1 MYMQLLDRAGFSA
14 SFLPRFMGLYCLQFP
29 KERVPHYLVVFEN
42 LFPPGLKFEA
52 KYDLK
57 GVLGSHRYVSAA
69 QRASGVE
76 VLKERKLVVQLEK
89 DVDFL
94 EKHGRIDYSLL
105 SGRHGLGVGPTCPVC
120 NEVSL
125 VLLRA
130 SRADPHAACE
140 RCWMRWAE
148 EQLEECFAEKK
159 LPRCL
164 WPQCQVPMAGEVDH
178 LAKDCVWELVQQSSA
193 GLQELLGKLKRRK
206 RLQNNPLFPAA
217 LQVECPR
224 CVGIGYLG
232 FDTVMCFLCEYQWED
247 SGEKPLELSA
257 GECPPEELQLA
268 GVRVQR
274 CPKLGVARASQVK
287 GQALESGIQTLA
299 ADGTPGEEVLYM
311 GIIDIL
317 QDTSRTGLFDC
328 APFWSH
334 KAPRMVL
341 AHCVSFFFS
350 DVRPIFQNISPACF
364 SSLDTITLEEYSN
377 TKAMESTLKSLK
389 YSLKKNF
396 RKQSTLSDLS
406 TAVSSMPPPDYAK
419 RFLNFM
425 HQIFSLASSF
435 PEDLFSNI
443 SLSNDCLD
451 GHCEVPAGH
460 TWILDQSVDP
470 RTLKVFGTVKW
481 DTEKDRGSPPNCPD
495 PTLATTSRGQSP
507 ERRIVDISPATVWR
521 LDLHN
526 ATAGVEREA
535 ASNTI
540 DGLLNTEWSS
550 WCAPYCTG
558 AGDEHWLEVQLA
570 ALSEVSHV
578 KLYWHAERYAPVS
591 QVEVCEDRC
600 RGVLATVGDLDLRS
614 FKHSEP
620 QVVKLGF
627 QGTHIRVSASF
638 EELKVRATPHWA
650 GLLLYEIRAYGK
662 EVNVTAPVVLHL
674 DNGLS
679 NEHWGG
685 FREVEGYSLEMAAE
699 VNLNRSVV
707 ITGDHDDF
715 KLSRKGLHTISA
727 HGGVMD
733 VRYTRIEYCGQQNH
747 MGKYCLHFHHA
758 GQCADCVFMGNT
770 IYESAQVGITVHGTH
785 RSLVENNIL
794 WDTAA
799 AGIYIEDGN
808 EMFNTLSNNVIICT
822 WHAKCTTPWD
832 VQLGNVAGIYMIGMT
847 NNVIENR
854 VAGFENCIWTIGSI
868 ALQGQGQALG
878 RVCPQHTPFGT
889 FRGNVCH
896 DNNRFGT
903 RFDLF
908 VAIYLDNQMPRN
920 LERDSNG
927 FVVDMGSCGE
937 FTQDGRDN
945 GLSPANVI
953 EDQFDWHND
962 FVGQYSMGDD
972 DTVLKVAL
980 IAGPAGPFTFRITN
994 TTFGGGHLGCGA
1006 ICAGQHC
1013 GLGGAGGPCNVQY
1026 LLSGVDFSKVHPG
1039 DKKIVFGISTVDLGY
1054 VQPIFLA
1061 EDDSLG
1067 GYRSMVSKHL
1077 NGFAKLPGCQVM
1089 GEEWDEA
1096 VACGGHV
1103 RRLNLWSANLGDLN
1117 MYGPGYDVEPTL
1129 TPVVK
1134 GMNAGKLLFEPMHG
1148 VFERTCR
1155 PGDFRGDISTELS
1168 DVILAKTFD
1177 LEETLHLTIG
1187 NETCKVS
1194 VQDDRSWLGVRGPA
1208 PWTSPR
1214 VSCLTRAFEANYLT
1228 NGGTTTSQ
1236 PTTTTVTGTSGSCAL
1251 ESEVPCCPDGSC
1263 ADRCTGSQCCP
1274 SSSGTVTCPS
1284 SSSVQIST
1292 CDAGKRFD
1300 CTGNTGVAPP
1310 GRLEGNCEFPNP
1322 PAIAYYWEPFCFLGK
1337 KGCFADGVND
1347 VTCITTTT
1355 TTTTTSGAC
1364 SVLTGV
1370 QKSCSEDGCTVL
1382 TEPTRRGGQRRGKA
1396 GTGSPPRQDFNISGA
1411 AVNLH
1416 PCGPESVPSEQW
1428 IHHPSTGQLTNA
1440 NELTRCLH
1448 AAEQDVPGALL
1459 VMLPCSAGSPA
1470 QNFTLDDAT
1479 RQIRISSG
1487 LCLEWL
1493 PGGEWMTVVTAV
1505 YPVATTTTVVPGWT
1519 ETAWGPPSASVTGLL
1534 QHSGGLCAHQTNQ
1547 SLTMAVCEPGSS
1559 QWFTYNES
1567 LRQISAGGLCLASSI
1582 SSSGGIALGSCNESL
1597 VTQFAFNLQSGM
1609 IWNRQ
1614 MQCLEAAVPLV
1625 EGASAGHALA
1635 LSRMGFRPCT
1645 GSLVH
1650 LRDCNRSQ
1658 EGQRWLF
1665 NSAATTTQA
1674 PVSVGLHIKL
1684 DSGLCLASKENS
1696 SRSCLELRGC
1706 QEADQAQ
1713 KWFYDETSNQL
1724 KNGWDRCL
1732 AAPHA
1737 GGILQ
1742 IAVAPKAKIAFAP
1755 VRGGIGRACRGSSWR
1770 DNDRSNYIAFWPV
1783 DLLEVCKERCRE
1795 RASCTGIEF
1804 NAWLRR
1810 CEVWIKPVT
1819 TSVKASNF
1827 TCYNA
1832 SLEDPT
1838 LAIFEDVDGGADRV
1852 CRGKH
1857 SGDNSASYYTASLAE
1872 SKEESPD
1879 TILLPC
1885 RCTGFEYHQ
1894 FGRCELWSAPV
1905 GSSREAS
1912 GYYCRA
1918 LATVITQD
1926 CNVSD
1931 VRQSWRLDSARK
1943 ILSVQERVANST

>member
-1 MYMQLLDRAGFSA
+1 MARSIKSG
-14 SFLPRFMGLYCLQFP
+14 G
-29 KERVPHYLVVFEN
+29 
-42 LFPPGLKFEA
+42 LFPLGLAMVQWLLF
-52 KYDLK
+52 
-57 GVLGSHRYVSAA
+57 
-69 QRASGVE
+69 
-76 VLKERKLVVQLEK
+76 LV
-89 DVDFL
+89 
-94 EKHGRIDYSLL
+94 G
-105 SGRHGLGVGPTCPVC
+105 
-120 NEVSL
+120 
-125 VLLRA
+125 
-130 SRADPHAACE
+130 
-140 RCWMRWAE
+140 
-148 EQLEECFAEKK
+148 
-159 LPRCL
+159 
-164 WPQCQVPMAGEVDH
+164 
-178 LAKDCVWELVQQSSA
+178 
-193 GLQELLGKLKRRK
+193 
-206 RLQNNPLFPAA
+206 
-217 LQVECPR
+217 
-224 CVGIGYLG
+224 
-232 FDTVMCFLCEYQWED
+232 
-247 SGEKPLELSA
+247 
-257 GECPPEELQLA
+257 
-268 GVRVQR
+268 
-274 CPKLGVARASQVK
+274 
-287 GQALESGIQTLA
+287 
-299 ADGTPGEEVLYM
+299 
-311 GIIDIL
+311 
-317 QDTSRTGLFDC
+317 
-328 APFWSH
+328 
-334 KAPRMVL
+334 
-341 AHCVSFFFS
+341 
-350 DVRPIFQNISPACF
+350 
-364 SSLDTITLEEYSN
+364 
-377 TKAMESTLKSLK
+377 
-389 YSLKKNF
+389 
-396 RKQSTLSDLS
+396 
-406 TAVSSMPPPDYAK
+406 
-419 RFLNFM
+419 
-425 HQIFSLASSF
+425 LASSF

-460 TWILDQSVDP
+460 TWILDQSVDVK
-470 RTLKVFGTVKW
+470 TLKVFGTVKW
-481 DTEKDRGSPPNCPD
+481 DTEKDGLELRAGYILVAEGGYFQVGSRTKPMELSATIYIKRGSESHQWFGDRFLASEGEARVEIHGRRLKRTWTLLARTAEKDDKQLFLKHD
-495 PTLATTSRGQSP
+495 PLEMGWRIGDHIGLATTSRGQSP

-699 VNLNRSVV
+699 VVNLNRSVV

-896 DNNRFGT
+896 DNNRFG
-903 RFDLF
+903 
-908 VAIYLDNQMPRN
+908 IYLDNQMPRN

-962 FVGQYSMGDD
+962 FVGQYSMGDVAFLRFVSVNNAHDMYWKESKNFADGVSHHIKDSLFLTDPND

-1148 VFERTCR
+1148 GYGAVVVVGQNYSLK
-1155 PGDFRGDISTELS
+1155 GDFRGDISTELS

-1337 KGCFADGVND
+1337 KGCFADGVNVECRFCGSGDFADVTCNGTGTTTLSTVSTTSSSTSRRTDGECQFPNPPLIQYYWEPDCFLGMKGCLADGSNVECRFCGSGDFAD

-1382 TEPTRRGGQRRGKA
+1382 TGGMLSRTCRQYCEEHSLICVA
-1396 GTGSPPRQDFNISGA
+1396 AWEDSNDDCNVLASLTCDQTYQGTPDLICQCAPQPPPPVIWIQNQDGLCLMAKDFNISGA

-1505 YPVATTTTVVPGWT
+1505 CGVTNQMWYWGEDPVATTTTVVPGWT

-1625 EGASAGHALA
+1625 EG
-1635 LSRMGFRPCT
+1635 
-1645 GSLVH
+1645 SLVH

-1742 IAVAPKAKIAFAP
+1742 AKIAFAP

-1872 SKEESPD
+1872 SKEDCQRQCSMA
-1879 TILLPC
+1879 TG

-1943 ILSVQERVANST
+1943 ILSVQDGACLDAVGGTIEGDRVRLLTCNAESQTQLWSSISMGVLQEEVHPKVVTG